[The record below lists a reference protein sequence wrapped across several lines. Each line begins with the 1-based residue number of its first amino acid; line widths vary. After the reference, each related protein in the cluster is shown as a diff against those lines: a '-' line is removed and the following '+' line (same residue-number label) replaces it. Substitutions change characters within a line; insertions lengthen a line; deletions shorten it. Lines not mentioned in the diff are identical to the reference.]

1 MSVHEFDIS
10 LLGPYSLGVLDA
22 DEARFVD
29 EHLATCES
37 CRVELADLNDMTQL
51 LGEVPPE
58 AFLDGPP
65 EDGDLLLQR
74 TLRQVRAEKAA
85 VEVETAPPGPPAP
98 VAPQPAP
105 ARTGRGWRPVL
116 VAAASALI
124 AGALLAGGVLIGR
137 QSGEPVAEP
146 GPTPTVSVPGE
157 KTAKATDRSTGT
169 TMAATVTPKAG
180 WVAVK
185 VKVDNLPAGAQCE
198 LRVTDASGKSFVAGS
213 WLVSEKG
220 SREGHVIDGAALVPI
235 DKVKSVDV
243 VTFQGRRMVSVPV

>member
-22 DEARFVD
+22 DETRFVD
-29 EHLATCES
+29 EHLATCAS
-37 CRVELADLNDMTQL
+37 CRAELADLNDMTQL

-74 TLRQVRAEKAA
+74 TLRQVRAERAEPA
-85 VEVETAPPGPPAP
+85 PAP
-98 VAPQPAP
+98 VTELPAP
-105 ARTGRGWRPVL
+105 VRTSGRWRPML
-116 VAAASALI
+116 VAAALALI
-124 AGALLAGGVLIGR
+124 VGAVGGVLISR
-137 QSGEPVAEP
+137 QTTDPVADP
-146 GPTPTVSVPGE
+146 GVTPTTAVPGE
-157 KTAKATDRSTGT
+157 KTAKATDQSTGT

-185 VKVDNLPAGAQCE
+185 VKVDNLPVGAQCE
-198 LRVTDASGKSFVAGS
+198 LRVVDANGRSFVAGS
-213 WLVSEKG
+213 WLVSQKG
-220 SREGHVIDGAALVPI
+220 SQEGHVIDGAALVPI

-243 VTFQGRRMVSVPV
+243 VTFQGKRMVSVPV

>member
-1 MSVHEFDIS
+1 MTGSVHEFDIS

-22 DEARFVD
+22 DETRFVD

-37 CRVELADLNDMTQL
+37 CRAELADLNDMTQL

-74 TLRQVRAEKAA
+74 TLRQVRAERA
-85 VEVETAPPGPPAP
+85 ETVPPAVRP
-98 VAPQPAP
+98 VAAAEPTPI
-105 ARTGRGWRPVL
+105 RSRRRSVL
-116 VAAASALI
+116 VAAAVALI
-124 AGALLAGGVLIGR
+124 AGAALTGGVLIGR
-137 QSGEPVAEP
+137 QTTDPVADP
-146 GPTPTVSVPGE
+146 GTTPSTVVPGE
-157 KTAKATDRSTGT
+157 KTARATDQSTGT

-185 VKVDNLPAGAQCE
+185 VKVDNLPPGAQCE

-213 WLVSEKG
+213 WLVSDKG

-243 VTFQGRRMVSVPV
+243 VTFQGQRMVSVPV